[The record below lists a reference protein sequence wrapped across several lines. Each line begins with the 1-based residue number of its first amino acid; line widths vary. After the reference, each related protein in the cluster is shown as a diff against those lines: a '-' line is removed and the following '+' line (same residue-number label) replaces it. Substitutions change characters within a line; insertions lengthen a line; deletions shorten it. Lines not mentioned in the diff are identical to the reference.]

1 MNCENVMTVIQTIC
15 SVLSIFIACL
25 TLVVTW
31 IIPKKIAWNQMYSN
45 LIFEYRSYDFAIAVQ
60 GIIEFFVIDCKS
72 DASKIKEKYKE
83 RFLREIYGIEKEIN
97 NIDEIRNERKIK
109 LLENDSDKTLH
120 FQRRLL
126 TQFYA
131 DLNDCLKISFV
142 GPKKILKDFTKS
154 EANIIRIL
162 YLINE
167 VIDED
172 EILYKDIRCNERL
185 SESKRVKEINKK
197 LANLYSVLRKNKRS

>member
-1 MNCENVMTVIQTIC
+1 MDFVMTVIQTIC
-15 SVLSIFIACL
+15 SVSAIFIACL
-25 TLVVTW
+25 TLIVTW

-45 LIFEYRSYDFAIAVQ
+45 LISEYRSYDFAIAVQ
-60 GIIEFFVIDCKS
+60 GIIEFFAIDCKS
-72 DASKIKEKYKE
+72 DTSKIKEKYKE
-83 RFLREIYGIEKEIN
+83 RFLREIYGIEKKIN
-97 NIDEIRNERKIK
+97 NIEEIRNKQDIQ
-109 LLENDSDKTLH
+109 LLKNDSDKTLH

-131 DLNDCLKISFV
+131 DLNVCSESVWV
-142 GPKKILKDFTKS
+142 GSDKVLKDFTKS

-172 EILYKDIRCNERL
+172 EILYKDISCNERL
-185 SESKRVKEINKK
+185 SKSERVKEINKK
-197 LANLYSVLRKNKRS
+197 LANLYSVLRNNKSE

>member
-1 MNCENVMTVIQTIC
+1 MEIMMLI
-15 SVLSIFIACL
+15 LSIIGVFIA
-25 TLVVTW
+25 
-31 IIPKKIAWNQMYSN
+31 IYIPKKIEWNQMYSN
-45 LIFEYRSYDFAIAVQ
+45 LISEYRSYDFAIAVQ

-72 DASKIKEKYKE
+72 DTSKIKEKYKK
-83 RFLREIYGIEKEIN
+83 RFLKEIYGFENAVSTIS
-97 NIDEIRNERKIK
+97 EIRNKSNMQ

-131 DLNDCLKISFV
+131 DLNDCLKTSFV

-172 EILYKDIRCNERL
+172 EILYKDISCNERL
-185 SESKRVKEINKK
+185 SKSERVKEINKK
-197 LANLYSVLRKNKRS
+197 LANLYSVLNGENKQ

>member
-1 MNCENVMTVIQTIC
+1 MTVIQTIC

-45 LIFEYRSYDFAIAVQ
+45 LISEYRSYDFAIAVQ
-60 GIIEFFVIDCKS
+60 GIIEFFAIDCKS
-72 DASKIKEKYKE
+72 DTSKIKEKYKE
-83 RFLREIYGIEKEIN
+83 RFLKEIYGIENRVN
-97 NIDEIRNERKIK
+97 NIDEIRSKHNIH

-131 DLNDCLKISFV
+131 DLNDCLKTSFV
-142 GPKKILKDFTKS
+142 APKKMLKDFTKS

-172 EILYKDIRCNERL
+172 EILYKDISCNERL
-185 SESKRVKEINKK
+185 SESKRIKEINKK

>member
-1 MNCENVMTVIQTIC
+1 MTEIQTVC
-15 SVLSIFIACL
+15 SILAIFIACL

-45 LIFEYRSYDFAIAVQ
+45 LISEYRSYDFAIAVQ
-60 GIIEFFVIDCKS
+60 GIIEFFAIDCKS

-83 RFLREIYGIEKEIN
+83 RFLREIYGIEKKIN
-97 NIDEIRNERKIK
+97 NIEEIRNKQDIQ
-109 LLENDSDKTLH
+109 LLKNDSDKTLH

-131 DLNDCLKISFV
+131 DLNVCSESVWV
-142 GPKKILKDFTKS
+142 GSDKVLKDFTKS

-172 EILYKDIRCNERL
+172 EILYKDISCNERL

-197 LANLYSVLRKNKRS
+197 LANLYSVLNGGNKQ

>member
-1 MNCENVMTVIQTIC
+1 MVCGDI
-15 SVLSIFIACL
+15 LSIIGIIVAIC
-25 TLVVTW
+25 
-31 IIPKKIAWNQMYSN
+31 IPKRIAWNQMYSN
-45 LIFEYRSYDFAIAVQ
+45 LISEYRSYDFAIAVQ

-83 RFLREIYGIEKEIN
+83 RFLREIYGIEKKIN
-97 NIDEIRNERKIK
+97 NIEEIRNKQDIQ
-109 LLENDSDKTLH
+109 LLKNDSDKTLH

-131 DLNDCLKISFV
+131 DLNDYLKSSILGFFRV
-142 GPKKILKDFTKS
+142 LKDFTKS

-172 EILYKDIRCNERL
+172 EILYKDISCNERL
-185 SESKRVKEINKK
+185 SKSERVKEINKK
-197 LANLYSVLRKNKRS
+197 LANLYSVLRKNKRSQEKK

>member
-1 MNCENVMTVIQTIC
+1 MTVIQTIC
-15 SVLSIFIACL
+15 SVLAVYL
-25 TLVVTW
+25 AW
-31 IIPKKIAWNQMYSN
+31 IIPKRIAWNQMYSN
-45 LIFEYRSYDFAIAVQ
+45 LLSEYRSYDFAIAVQ

-83 RFLREIYGIEKEIN
+83 RFIKEIYGIEKEIN
-97 NIDEIRNERKIK
+97 NIDEIRSKWCIR
-109 LLENDSDKTLH
+109 LLKKDSDKTLH

-131 DLNDCLKISFV
+131 DLNDCLKTSFV
-142 GPKKILKDFTKS
+142 GSKKILKDFTKS

-167 VIDED
+167 AIDED

-197 LANLYSVLRKNKRS
+197 LANLYSLLRKNKRS